1 MIRVEDASI
10 GTVWV
15 TCLLAVGLYFIR
27 SRLLSDQFA
36 GFPSVNSRKPWEVL
50 NVFAHRR
57 FQQNGPEY
65 LKAGF
70 AKSPVFGVVT
80 DLGPKLVVSG
90 AFIEDFKDE
99 KLLDHYRAM
108 VEDFMAEVPGF
119 ESMFLGN
126 LHNTVLRDV
135 ISVIT
140 RELDQFTLPLSDEVS
155 TALGD
160 TWSDSPDWTEV
171 TLLPS
176 MLGLIARV
184 SSLIF
189 VGEPLCRDPAWLET
203 VVNFTIVRHQAIL
216 ALHMCPAVLRP
227 VLHWFL
233 PPCQKL
239 RREIKTAR
247 SLINSALEEL
257 RKNPPTD
264 RFSSLAWVDAFASG
278 KKYDATMVQL
288 RLANASIH
296 SSADLLAKVLI
307 NLCEQPGLIQDLRDE
322 VISVLEE
329 NGWRASTLNQLKLL
343 DSVLKESQRLH
354 PITTGTF
361 SRFTRQNIKL
371 TNGTEIPTGTPVMVT
386 NDVAGDAAIYPDPE
400 VFDGYR
406 YLRMREG
413 ADKAR
418 APFTT
423 TGQNHLGFGYGKY
436 ACPGR
441 FFAAT
446 EIKIALCH
454 MLLKYEWRL
463 VKDSPHDM
471 LTSGF
476 ASFRDP
482 RARIEVRSRAPDPQE
497 VNLLHFISIPH
508 PFKDKT
514 AAAMDGWSDLSS
526 APPQYR
532 EVAGIADWALLAQGL
547 GWSINYLAMIYHS
560 YKDRTY
566 GMAILPLC
574 CNFAWEFVYSVI
586 YPSHNSA
593 ERAVL
598 TTWMILNLF
607 VMYTAIKFAPNEW
620 QHAPLVR
627 QCLPWIFPVAIAA
640 FTAGHLA
647 LAATVGVSKAANWGA
662 FLCFELLT
670 SGAVCQLM
678 SRGSSRGAS
687 YTIWLSRFLGS
698 YIGGIFLH
706 VRETHWPQEFGWISH
721 PFVTW
726 HGLMCFSLDIA
737 YVTFLWRIRRQE
749 HRSQR
754 KKAL

>member
-423 TGQNHLGFGYGKY
+423 TGQNHLGFGYGKT
-436 ACPGR
+436 C
-441 FFAAT
+441 
-446 EIKIALCH
+446 
-454 MLLKYEWRL
+454 
-463 VKDSPHDM
+463 
-471 LTSGF
+471 
-476 ASFRDP
+476 
-482 RARIEVRSRAPDPQE
+482 
-497 VNLLHFISIPH
+497 FISIPH

>member
-307 NLCEQPGLIQDLRDE
+307 NLCEQPSLIQDLRDE

-482 RARIEVRSRAPDPQE
+482 RARIE
-497 VNLLHFISIPH
+497 NLLHFISIPH

>member
-1 MIRVEDASI
+1 MIRFEDASI

-27 SRLLSDQFA
+27 SRLLGDQFD

-57 FQQNGPEY
+57 FQKNGPEY

-70 AKSPVFGVVT
+70 SKSPIFGVVT

-90 AFIEDFKDE
+90 AFIKDFKDE
-99 KLLDHYRAM
+99 RLLDHYRAM
-108 VEDFMAEVPGF
+108 IEDFMAEVPGF

-140 RELDQFTLPLSDEVS
+140 RELEQFTLPLSDEVS
-155 TALGD
+155 AALGD
-160 TWSDSPDWTEV
+160 TWSVSPDWHEV

-189 VGEPLCRDPAWLET
+189 VGEPLCRNPAWLET
-203 VVNFTIVRHQAIL
+203 VVNFTIVRHHAIL

-239 RREIKTAR
+239 RREIKAAR
-247 SLINSALEEL
+247 GLINSALEES
-257 RKNPPTD
+257 RKNPRTD
-264 RFSSLAWVDAFASG
+264 RFSSLTWVDAFASG
-278 KKYDATMVQL
+278 NKYDAAMVQL

-296 SSADLLAKVLI
+296 SSADLLIKVLI
-307 NLCEQPGLIQDLRDE
+307 NLCDQPGLIQDLREE
-322 VISVLEE
+322 VISVLEKT
-329 NGWRASTLNQLKLL
+329 GWRASTLNQLKLL

-386 NDVAGDAAIYPDPE
+386 NDVAGDADIYPDPE

-406 YLRMREG
+406 YLRLREG
-413 ADKAR
+413 ADKSR

-454 MLLKYEWRL
+454 MLLNLAGRLEQKPAIEHCLIPKYPSEQQSI
-463 VKDSPHDM
+463 VVSPSS
-471 LTSGF
+471 LT
-476 ASFRDP
+476 
-482 RARIEVRSRAPDPQE
+482 IILH
-497 VNLLHFISIPH
+497 NLLHFLYRI

-514 AAAMDGWSDLSS
+514 AAAMDGWSDISS

-532 EVAGIADWALLAQGL
+532 EVAWIANWALLAQGL
-547 GWSINYLAMIYHS
+547 GWSINYLAMIYQS

-607 VMYTAIKFAPNEW
+607 LMYTAIKFAPNEW

-647 LAATVGVSKAANWGA
+647 LATTVGVGKAANWGA

-721 PFVTW
+721 PFVAW

-737 YVTFLWRIRRQE
+737 YVVFLWRIRRQE
-749 HRSQR
+749 HRSQW

>member
-482 RARIEVRSRAPDPQE
+482 RARIE
-497 VNLLHFISIPH
+497 NLLHFISIPH

-547 GWSINYLAMIYHS
+547 GWSINYLAMIYQS

>member
-1 MIRVEDASI
+1 MIRFEDASI

-27 SRLLSDQFA
+27 SRLLGDQFD

-50 NVFAHRR
+50 NVFAHKR
-57 FQQNGPEY
+57 FQKNGPEY
-65 LKAGF
+65 LRAGF
-70 AKSPVFGVVT
+70 AKSPIFGVVT

-99 KLLDHYRAM
+99 RILDHYRAM
-108 VEDFMAEVPGF
+108 IEDFMAEVPGF

-140 RELDQFTLPLSDEVS
+140 RELEQFTLPLSDEVS
-155 TALGD
+155 AALVD
-160 TWSDSPDWTEV
+160 TWSVSPDWHEV

-189 VGEPLCRDPAWLET
+189 VGEPLCRNPAWLET
-203 VVNFTIVRHQAIL
+203 VVNFTIVRHHAIL

-247 SLINSALEEL
+247 GLINSALEES
-257 RKNPPTD
+257 RKNPRTD

-278 KKYDATMVQL
+278 NKYDAAMVQL

-296 SSADLLAKVLI
+296 SSADLLIKVLI
-307 NLCEQPGLIQDLRDE
+307 NLCEQPGLIQDLREE
-322 VISVLEE
+322 VISVLEK

-354 PITTGTF
+354 PITTGTSPGRRIWHMLTVALGTF

-386 NDVAGDAAIYPDPE
+386 NDVAGDADIYLDPE

-463 VKDSPHDM
+463 VKDSPHDV

-482 RARIEVRSRAPDPQE
+482 RARIEVRRRAPVP
-497 VNLLHFISIPH
+497 
-508 PFKDKT
+508 K
-514 AAAMDGWSDLSS
+514 
-526 APPQYR
+526 
-532 EVAGIADWALLAQGL
+532 
-547 GWSINYLAMIYHS
+547 
-560 YKDRTY
+560 
-566 GMAILPLC
+566 
-574 CNFAWEFVYSVI
+574 EF
-586 YPSHNSA
+586 
-593 ERAVL
+593 
-598 TTWMILNLF
+598 
-607 VMYTAIKFAPNEW
+607 
-620 QHAPLVR
+620 
-627 QCLPWIFPVAIAA
+627 
-640 FTAGHLA
+640 
-647 LAATVGVSKAANWGA
+647 
-662 FLCFELLT
+662 
-670 SGAVCQLM
+670 
-678 SRGSSRGAS
+678 
-687 YTIWLSRFLGS
+687 
-698 YIGGIFLH
+698 
-706 VRETHWPQEFGWISH
+706 
-721 PFVTW
+721 
-726 HGLMCFSLDIA
+726 
-737 YVTFLWRIRRQE
+737 
-749 HRSQR
+749 
-754 KKAL
+754 

>member
-423 TGQNHLGFGYGKY
+423 TGQNHLGFGT
-436 ACPGR
+436 C
-441 FFAAT
+441 
-446 EIKIALCH
+446 
-454 MLLKYEWRL
+454 
-463 VKDSPHDM
+463 
-471 LTSGF
+471 
-476 ASFRDP
+476 
-482 RARIEVRSRAPDPQE
+482 
-497 VNLLHFISIPH
+497 FISIPH